1 MGIPEAILNKA
12 RKYMSNK
19 EYDYSLIKES
29 KKTKEKI
36 VEEKIDRYEFQKGDK
51 VKLLDKNDFALVYK
65 ETDEFNNLEVLYK
78 GEYVLVNAK
87 RVELDLKAEDL
98 YPEGYDLDQL
108 FISYNERKLEK
119 DIKRGSK
126 KALRKIRKEFMK

>member
-1 MGIPEAILNKA
+1 M
-12 RKYMSNK
+12 
-19 EYDYSLIKES
+19 
-29 KKTKEKI
+29 
-36 VEEKIDRYEFQKGDK
+36 
-51 VKLLDKNDFALVYK
+51 
-65 ETDEFNNLEVLYK
+65 
-78 GEYVLVNAK
+78 VNAK

-98 YPEGYDLDQL
+98 YRGYDLDQL